1 VRALR
6 LWSFAAALAATV
18 GLISAT
24 ANADPVT
31 YSLVTGRVDAVSVD
45 DGINR
50 LTAPVTLDVAIVT
63 VDFDPA
69 SQELHNLFIAAAG
82 PGTVVLPDVSGWS
95 SVVFSDASLQ
105 SLGVTALSEDLNF
118 LTPVSVTS
126 DLALTNGSGTVKV
139 SGYTAQGAAAGGITI
154 GNDGLDIALTGV
166 VLGFLPD
173 PINPNDPSLVRQ
185 VKADLFFT
193 ARNLDGGTTAIPE
206 PGSQLLFPAGL
217 ALLGWALRLKKPEV
231 AAAS

>member
-6 LWSFAAALAATV
+6 LWSFAAALTASV
-18 GLISAT
+18 GLVTAS
-24 ANADPVT
+24 ANAEPVT
-31 YSLVTGRVDAVSVD
+31 YSLVQGRLDAVSFD
-45 DGINR
+45 DGLNR
-50 LTAPVTLDVAIVT
+50 LEAPVTLDVAIVT

-105 SLGVTALSEDLNF
+105 SIGITALLPDLNF
-118 LTPVSVTS
+118 ATPVSVVA
-126 DLALTNGSGTVKV
+126 DLELIPTNGGSSQKV
-139 SGYTAQGAAAGGITI
+139 SGYTAQSAATGFITVEE
-154 GNDGLDIALTGV
+154 DGLDIALSGV

-173 PINPNDPSLVRQ
+173 PINPDVLRQ
-185 VKADLFFT
+185 VKGELFFT
-193 ARNLDGGTTAIPE
+193 ARNLDGGTVAIPE

-217 ALLGWALRLKKPEV
+217 ALLGWALRLKKPEM
-231 AAAS
+231 AAS

>member
-1 VRALR
+1 MRVLR
-6 LWSFAAALAATV
+6 ISPLGAAFLASL
-18 GLISAT
+18 GLLASSAS
-24 ANADPVT
+24 AEPVT
-31 YSLVTGRVDAVSVD
+31 YSLVSGRVDAVSID

-50 LTAPVTLDVAIVT
+50 LSAPVTLDVAIVT

-105 SLGVTALSEDLNF
+105 SLGVTGLSDDLRF

-126 DLALTNGSGTVKV
+126 DLALTNGSGTVNV
-139 SGYTAQGAAAGGITI
+139 SGYTAQGASAGQITM
-154 GNDGLDIALTGV
+154 GADGLDIALTGV

-173 PINPNDPSLVRQ
+173 PIYPDDPALMRQ

-193 ARNLDGGTTAIPE
+193 AANRNGGTTAIPE

-217 ALLGWALRLKKPEV
+217 ALLGWALRMKKVE
-231 AAAS
+231 AAS

>member
-1 VRALR
+1 MA
-6 LWSFAAALAATV
+6 SV
-18 GLISAT
+18 GLVAAS
-24 ANADPVT
+24 ANAEPVT
-31 YSLVTGRVDAVSVD
+31 YSLLTGRVDAVSIE

-50 LTAPVTLDVAIVT
+50 LAAPVALDVAVVT

-69 SQELHNLFIAAAG
+69 SQELQNLFIAAAG

-95 SVVFSDASLQ
+95 TVVFSDASLQ
-105 SLGVTALSEDLNF
+105 SLGVSALSEDLNF

-126 DLALTNGSGTVKV
+126 DLVLTNGSGTVKV
-139 SGYTAQGAAAGGITI
+139 SGYTAQAAATGSITV
-154 GNDGLDIALTGV
+154 GPDGLDIALTGV

-173 PINPNDPSLVRQ
+173 PIYPDDPSLVRQ

-217 ALLGWALRLKKPEV
+217 ALLGWALRLKKVEGAV
-231 AAAS
+231 S